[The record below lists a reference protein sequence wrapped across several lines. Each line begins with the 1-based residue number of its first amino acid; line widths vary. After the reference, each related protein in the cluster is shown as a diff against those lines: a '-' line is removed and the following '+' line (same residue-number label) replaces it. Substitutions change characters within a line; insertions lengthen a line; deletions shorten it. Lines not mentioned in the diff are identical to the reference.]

1 MNTAT
6 FPMTVHSDLTFNNQ
20 SDYRAMTRD
29 GAAIR
34 GQEIRAALGGAKGR
48 IKHEVLCA
56 GPCPKDQFFGFAL
69 ISAQLHNTLRYF
81 IIEYDANDSIECR
94 AGSVGSSYATLCVAQ
109 RAFDALTGK

>member
-1 MNTAT
+1 MKAI
-6 FPMTVHSDLTFNNQ
+6 FPMTVHSDLTFDSQ
-20 SDYRAMTRD
+20 SDYKQMTRD
-29 GAAIR
+29 GLAIR
-34 GQEIRAALGGAKGR
+34 GGEVRSTLGGAKGR

-81 IIEYDANDSIECR
+81 IVEYDGNDTIESR
-94 AGSVGSSYATLCVAQ
+94 AGSVGASYVTLNCAQ